1 MERED
6 YRNLEKT
13 NSEVA
18 LTMFNLMELL
28 ELNMISVQAL
38 IDAGEERAFK
48 KQAYAKK

>member
-1 MERED
+1 MERAE
-6 YRNLEKT
+6 YRKLQAT

-38 IDAGEERAFK
+38 IDAGEERAYK
-48 KQAYAKK
+48 K